1 MTDESDYFMRE
12 PNDSPLH
19 KFVSKHGTTME
30 MLRGY
35 KPKRTEELAEWLM
48 IASRNVV
55 DAEGLLVFVPLK
67 PFAAYQIARMMQIA
81 KLKVPHDK
89 P

>member
-1 MTDESDYFMRE
+1 MTDDANWFTRE
-12 PNDSPLH
+12 PKDSPLH
-19 KFVSKHGTTME
+19 QFISKHGTTIE
-30 MLRGY
+30 MLYGY

-55 DAEGLLVFVPLK
+55 DEEGRLVFDPIK

-81 KLKVPHDK
+81 KLKVPKDD
-89 P
+89 